1 MNLTRAAQTR
11 KTTALAHDPVPLT
24 AGRHTL
30 TVTVTGRNPS
40 ATGFFAG
47 PDRFDLSLAD
57 TPPQ

>member
-1 MNLTRAAQTR
+1 
-11 KTTALAHDPVPLT
+11 
-24 AGRHTL
+24 
-30 TVTVTGRNPS
+30 VTGHNSS